1 MNSPLEQ
8 VRHIV
13 HTLRL
18 FALVNFPFW
27 QAEQARSL
35 ELVPWRD
42 ICVPAGQILHG
53 LHEVAYA
60 LENVPVGQGAHT
72 MDLDLSENVPA
83 VQLLQVASFVEEP
96 FKRNSPFRHVFQEA
110 QTCSFFLLAKNVGLH
125 ALQTLSCVPFD
136 CETIWVPGLQSDHLV
151 HVPFFT

>member
-35 ELVPWRD
+35 ESVPSRD
-42 ICVPAGQILHG
+42 ICLPAGQFLHDV
-53 LHEVAYA
+53 HENAYS
-60 LENVPVGQGAHT
+60 LENVPIGQGLHA
-72 MDLDLSENVPA
+72 MDVDLSENVPA
-83 VQLLQVASFVEEP
+83 MQLLQVASSDVEP
-96 FKRNSPFRHVFQEA
+96 FKRNSPSRHVFQEE
-110 QTCSFFLLAKNVGLH
+110 QTCSFFLLVKNVGLH
-125 ALQTLSCVPFD
+125 ALHSLSCVPFD
-136 CETIWVPGLQSDHLV
+136 CETIWKSYKRI
-151 HVPFFT
+151 